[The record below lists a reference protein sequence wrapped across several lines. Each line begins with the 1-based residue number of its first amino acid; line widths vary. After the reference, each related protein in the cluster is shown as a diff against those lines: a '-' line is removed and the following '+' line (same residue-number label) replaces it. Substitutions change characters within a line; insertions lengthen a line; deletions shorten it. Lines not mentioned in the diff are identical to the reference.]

1 MAAEKRATMKVQL
14 PEDLKASA
22 PPTQWG
28 KILTATPVV
37 MAVVATMLAGLASS
51 EMTRAQYDRA
61 FAAQLQSKAGDQ
73 WSFFQA
79 KRLRGSIQR
88 NTFELLQ
95 TMTDLH
101 PLDPVVLRNSVEQ
114 LPNLV
119 GADRQAEVAKIKPDL
134 LAAIDSPA
142 GQQAL
147 GLLQK
152 SELPQ
157 LPPAPPLDANM
168 KAAIDAVE
176 TSKPDAEM
184 APVMAQIPSQNLEDA
199 LRTAREQAQAF
210 DTATK
215 PINATIDTLEALLG
229 RAAASLQAKPALGNT
244 PSPSTGSAFNRDFM
258 AARLRY
264 ASVRYEAEA
273 RLNQVIAN
281 LYELQVRKSNI
292 SAERHHARSQRFFFG
307 MLGAQL
313 AVIISTFAI
322 AARQRNL
329 LWALAAA
336 AGLAAIALA
345 IYVYLYV

>member
-1 MAAEKRATMKVQL
+1 MKVQI

-79 KRLRGSIQR
+79 KRLRSAIQR
-88 NTFELLQ
+88 NTVDLLQ
-95 TMTDLH
+95 TTGELR
-101 PLDPVVLRNSVEQ
+101 PFDPATLQNAAQQ
-114 LPNLV
+114 LPEAVN
-119 GADRQAEVAKIKPDL
+119 GRADL
-134 LAAIDSPA
+134 LALLNSPA

-147 GLLQK
+147 AFLQ
-152 SELPQ
+152 SGELPRI
-157 LPPAPPLDANM
+157 PASPPLDPNL
-168 KAAIDAVE
+168 KTAIEAVE
-176 TSKPDAEM
+176 SSKPDAEF
-184 APVMAQIPSQNLEDA
+184 APLMAQISSPALEAA
-199 LRTAREQAQAF
+199 LRAAREQAQAF
-210 DTATK
+210 DSETK
-215 PINATIDTLEALLG
+215 PVNQTIDTLENLIA
-229 RAAASLQAKPALGNT
+229 RVQTKSAAAAVT
-244 PSPSTGSAFNRDFM
+244 SPGIFPIREFT
-258 AARLRY
+258 AARLHY
-264 ASVRYEAEA
+264 AAARYEAEA

-281 LYELQVRKSNI
+281 LYELQVRKSNL

-329 LWALAAA
+329 LWSLAAA